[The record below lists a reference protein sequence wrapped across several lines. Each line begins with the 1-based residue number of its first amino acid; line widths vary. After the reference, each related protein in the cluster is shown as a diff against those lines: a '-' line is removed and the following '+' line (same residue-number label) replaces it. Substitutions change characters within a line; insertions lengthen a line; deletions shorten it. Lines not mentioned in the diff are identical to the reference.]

1 MNTDDLTVSEDTK
14 AAIRG
19 FLEHELTAMGVK
31 DVIIEGMLDH
41 DDEPS
46 LRIVVEYND
55 QGPAMDTRRL
65 ARLVTPLRTLLLQR
79 GEKRFPF
86 IRHNVT
92 DRRPLMSYV
101 KR

>member
-19 FLEHELTAMGVK
+19 FLEHELASMGLK

-46 LRIVVEYND
+46 LRIVAEYD
-55 QGPAMDTRRL
+55 EDGPPMDTRRL
-65 ARLVTPLRTLLLQR
+65 AGLVTPLRDLLLQR

-86 IRHNVT
+86 IRHNVA
-92 DRRPLMSYV
+92 DRRPLMSYA